1 MAHDIV
7 FVWTITLAR
16 EGIKLQLWVE
26 QESIILDLKE
36 FEESKSR
43 KRAWKGLYYTFTLK
57 PFPQGEAGKMGEDS
71 GEKCAAQELG
81 MCRVRGQ
88 MWGASGKGEEG

>member
-43 KRAWKGLYYTFTLK
+43 QKAWKGPFYTFTLK
-57 PFPQGEAGKMGEDS
+57 PFLRAKQGKW
-71 GEKCAAQELG
+71 EKIQAKSAVL
-81 MCRVRGQ
+81 R
-88 MWGASGKGEEG
+88 S